1 MEVLLE
7 IGMEEIPARFLK
19 NALLSMEKYI
29 ATEFAVKRIK
39 YESVKTFGTPRRLVI
54 NIKGVSTTQE
64 DLSETNV
71 GPAKKVAYNE
81 AGELSKAALGFAKS
95 QGVDAKD
102 LKIISTDKGEYIAV
116 SKFVKGV
123 EVKKLLPEMLKNLIM
138 TLTFPK
144 SMKWGTNKMRFAR
157 PIKWI
162 LALADRELVNFEVE
176 GLKTE
181 LKSCGHRFFGKQ
193 TFKVESIADYFEK
206 VKENNVIVDIEE
218 RRERIKALIAAKCT
232 KTGEEVLIEEELL
245 DEVTNLVEY
254 PYPVVG
260 TFNSEFLEVPQ
271 EVLIITMQVHQRYF
285 PVLDSN
291 GKLLPKFVIIRNGI
305 EHSDNVKTGNEKV
318 ISARLSDARFFFY
331 EDLKKSPDKLVEGLK
346 DVVFQKDIG
355 TIYAKIERNKKLAE
369 KMCKYMNLSA
379 EQTAT
384 VLRTVH
390 LAKFDLLTN
399 MISEKEY
406 TKLQGFM
413 GMVYAEKAGE
423 KKEVAK
429 GIFEHYL
436 PRFQGDILPES
447 NEGIIASITDK
458 IDTVVGCFGVGLIP
472 SGSQDPYALR
482 RAALGVVNIILNSKL
497 QLSTL
502 QIVRDSIEQ
511 FAADGILK
519 RSKEEVE
526 KDVMEFIKARVINVL
541 VEKGLRKDVVEAVV
555 AAGYENTAETAS
567 KAELLEKMAS
577 TDEFKKLVT
586 LIKRVRNISKDY
598 SEGEVNEALL
608 KESAEKDLYS
618 FYKEL
623 SVKNSRFIAENQYGK
638 VFEAIVAGTSVI
650 NSFFDNIMVMD
661 KDESVK
667 TNRVSLLKKLD
678 KVFNEV
684 AVISMI
690 SE

>member
-1 MEVLLE
+1 LEVLLE

-19 NALLSMEKYI
+19 NALTSMEKYI
-29 ATEFAVKRIK
+29 ETEFKSKRIK
-39 YESVKTFGTPRRLVI
+39 FESVTTFGTPRRLII
-54 NIKGVSTTQE
+54 NIKGVSSSQE

-95 QGVDAKD
+95 QGVDVND
-102 LKIISTDKGEYIAV
+102 LKMISTDKGEYIAV
-116 SKFVKGV
+116 SKFIKGV
-123 EVKKLLPEMLKNLIM
+123 EVKKLLPDILKNLITTM
-138 TLTFPK
+138 SFPK

-162 LALADRELVNFEVE
+162 LALADRELIEFEIE

-193 TFKVESIADYFEK
+193 TFKVESISDYFEK
-206 VKENNVIVDIEE
+206 VKENYVIVDIEE

-232 KTGEEVLIEEELL
+232 KTGEEVLVEDELL

-291 GKLLPKFVIIRNGI
+291 GKLMPKFVIIRNGI
-305 EHSDNVKTGNEKV
+305 EHSENVKTGNEKV

-355 TIYAKIERNKKLAE
+355 TIYGKVERNKKLAA
-369 KMCKYMNLSA
+369 KMCEYLDIDGISKEN
-379 EQTAT
+379 

-423 KKEVAK
+423 NKEVAK

-447 NEGIIASITDK
+447 NEGVIASITDK
-458 IDTVVGCFGVGLIP
+458 LDTVVGCFGVGLIP

-482 RAALGVVNIILNSKL
+482 RAALGIVNIILNSKL

-502 QIVRDSIEQ
+502 QIVRDSIELYE
-511 FAADGILK
+511 AEGRLK
-519 RSKEEVE
+519 RTKEEIE

-541 VEKGLRKDVVEAVV
+541 IEKGHRKDVVEAVV
-555 AAGYENTAETAS
+555 AAGFENIAETS
-567 KAELLEKMAS
+567 VKVELLEKMS
-577 TDEFKKLVT
+577 SSDEFKKLVT
-586 LIKRVRNISKDY
+586 LVKRVRNISKDF
-598 SEGEVNEALL
+598 SEGEVIESLL
-608 KESAEKDLYS
+608 KESAEKELYS

-623 SVKNSRFIAENQYGK
+623 SLKNEGFISEKKYGQL
-638 VFEAIVAGTSVI
+638 FETILSGTSII